1 MPDTPHRAALRT
13 GSLHHAFLSVGSE
26 IVECAQLMASTTR
39 TLRSLLPFDPAL
51 ADGMRAVEE
60 RCETIRDHAHVLIYG
75 SREGQSILMARLAS
89 ARLDATIPAA
99 DTPTFAWAW
108 TQPLDLV
115 ILTIANQF
123 RPVATQMQQI
133 LHHIDTTWLPQA
145 SAPWCD
151 LWQEG
156 RKPLEPL
163 TLRLLEVID
172 DEFLGILLPRIRQEQ
187 LSSGA
192 ILE

>member
-1 MPDTPHRAALRT
+1 
-13 GSLHHAFLSVGSE
+13 
-26 IVECAQLMASTTR
+26 MASTTR
-39 TLRSLLPFDPAL
+39 TFRGLLPFDPAL
-51 ADGMRAVEE
+51 ADGLRAVEA
-60 RCETIRDHAHVLIYG
+60 RCETIRDYAHVLIYG
-75 SREGQSILMARLAS
+75 SAEGQSILMARMAP
-89 ARLDATIPAA
+89 ARLQATIPAA
-99 DTPTFAWAW
+99 DTPAFAWAW

-133 LHHIDTTWLPQA
+133 LHQIDTTWLPQA
-145 SAPWCD
+145 SAPWRA

-156 RKPLEPL
+156 RKPLERL

-187 LSSGA
+187 MSCGA
-192 ILE
+192 ASE